1 MSGSRAVEKLGLLL
15 NPIWPRFPVVSV
27 IKMQGQISA
36 QRGRDMISIDSVRKK
51 IDSAFE
57 PERLKE
63 VIVSVNSPGGSPV
76 QCDLITS
83 YLHMKAAKTKVP
95 VTVFV
100 EDIAAS
106 GGYWIACS
114 GHEVFANKSSII
126 GSLGVIYA
134 GLGFTELI
142 KKIGIERRLLTAGGN
157 KALMDPLSPLQD
169 DHVKIVKKMLADTHQ
184 VFIDHVKKHRGEK
197 LKGRDEELFSG
208 AIWTGEAALNHGLI
222 DGIDNLED
230 YIQRKYGEEVKIN
243 RLKSKYEEFAEIFGA
258 RGSPS
263 LQEILTKEKQGS
275 SLKFE

>member
-1 MSGSRAVEKLGLLL
+1 
-15 NPIWPRFPVVSV
+15 
-27 IKMQGQISA
+27 
-36 QRGRDMISIDSVRKK
+36 MISIDSIRKK

-63 VIVSVNSPGGSPV
+63 VVVSVNSPGGSPV

-83 YLHMKAAKTKVP
+83 YLHMKAIKSKVP

-114 GHEVFANKSSII
+114 GQQVFANKSSIL

-134 GLGFTELI
+134 GLGFTEMI

-169 DHVKIVKKMLADTHQ
+169 DHVKIVRKMLADIHK
-184 VFIDHVKKHRGEK
+184 VFIDHVKKQRGDK
-197 LKGRDEELFSG
+197 LKGSDDELFSG
-208 AIWTGEAALNHGLI
+208 AIWTGEAALDLGLI

-230 YIQRKYGEEVKIN
+230 YIQRKYGDEVKVN
-243 RLKSKYEEFAEIFGA
+243 RVKSKYQEFAEKFGA
-258 RGSPS
+258 KSSPS
-263 LQEILTKEKQGS
+263 LQDMLTREKQES
-275 SLKFE
+275 FLKFE

>member
-1 MSGSRAVEKLGLLL
+1 MSGARAVKKLGLLL
-15 NPIWPRFPVVSV
+15 KTHTRFPVVSV
-27 IKMQGQISA
+27 LKMQGQISA
-36 QRGRDMISIDSVRKK
+36 QRGRDMISIDSVQKK
-51 IDSAFE
+51 IDTAFE

-95 VTVFV
+95 VTMFV

-142 KKIGIERRLLTAGGN
+142 KKIGVERRLLTAGGN

-184 VFIDHVKKHRGEK
+184 VFMDHVKKHRGEK
-197 LKGRDEELFSG
+197 LKGSDEELFSG

-230 YIQRKYGEEVKIN
+230 YIQRKYGDEVKIN
-243 RLKSKYEEFAEIFGA
+243 RVKSKYQEFAEMFGA
-258 RGSPS
+258 KGSPS
-263 LQEILTKEKQGS
+263 LQDMLTTEKQGS
-275 SLKFE
+275 NLKFE

>member
-1 MSGSRAVEKLGLLL
+1 MMSGAVKKLGLLL
-15 NPIWPRFPVVSV
+15 KTHTKFPVVSV
-27 IKMQGQISA
+27 LKMQGTISA
-36 QRGRDMISIDSVRKK
+36 QRGREMISIDSFRKK

-63 VIVSVNSPGGSPV
+63 VVVSVNSPGGSPV

-83 YLHMKAAKTKVP
+83 YLHMKAIKSKVP

-114 GHEVFANKSSII
+114 GQQVFANKSSIL

-134 GLGFTELI
+134 GLGFTEMI
-142 KKIGIERRLLTAGGN
+142 KKIGVERRLLTAGGN

-169 DHVKIVKKMLADTHQ
+169 DHVKIVRKMLADTHQ
-184 VFIDHVKKHRGEK
+184 VFIDHVKKQRGDK
-197 LKGRDEELFSG
+197 LKGSDDELFSG
-208 AIWTGEAALNHGLI
+208 AIWTGEAALDLGLI

-230 YIQRKYGEEVKIN
+230 YIQRKYGDEVKVN
-243 RLKSKYEEFAEIFGA
+243 RVKSKYQEFAEMFGA
-258 RGSPS
+258 KSSPS
-263 LQEILTKEKQGS
+263 LQDMLTREKQES
-275 SLKFE
+275 FLKFE

>member
-1 MSGSRAVEKLGLLL
+1 MMSGAVKKLGLLL
-15 NPIWPRFPVVSV
+15 KTHTKFPVVSV
-27 IKMQGQISA
+27 LKMQGTISA
-36 QRGRDMISIDSVRKK
+36 QRGRDMISIDSIRKK

-63 VIVSVNSPGGSPV
+63 VVVSVNSPGGSPV

-83 YLHMKAAKTKVP
+83 YLHMKAIKSKVP

-114 GHEVFANKSSII
+114 GQQVFANKSSIL

-134 GLGFTELI
+134 GLGFTEMI

-169 DHVKIVKKMLADTHQ
+169 DHVKIVRKMLADIHK
-184 VFIDHVKKHRGEK
+184 VFIDHVKKQRGDK
-197 LKGRDEELFSG
+197 LKGSDDELFSG
-208 AIWTGEAALNHGLI
+208 AIWTGEAALDLGLI

-230 YIQRKYGEEVKIN
+230 YIQRKYGDEVKVN
-243 RLKSKYEEFAEIFGA
+243 RVKSKYQEFAEKFGA
-258 RGSPS
+258 KSSPS
-263 LQEILTKEKQGS
+263 LQDMLTREKQES
-275 SLKFE
+275 FLKFE

>member
-1 MSGSRAVEKLGLLL
+1 
-15 NPIWPRFPVVSV
+15 
-27 IKMQGQISA
+27 
-36 QRGRDMISIDSVRKK
+36 MISIDSVRKK

-95 VTVFV
+95 VTMFV

-142 KKIGIERRLLTAGGN
+142 KKIGVERRLLTAGGN

-169 DHVKIVKKMLADTHQ
+169 DHVNIVKKMLADTHQ
-184 VFIDHVKKHRGEK
+184 VFMDHVKKQRGEK
-197 LKGRDEELFSG
+197 LKGSDEELFSG
-208 AIWTGEAALNHGLI
+208 AIWTGEAALNRGLI

-230 YIQRKYGEEVKIN
+230 YIQRKYGDEVKIN
-243 RLKSKYEEFAEIFGA
+243 RVKSKYQEFAEMFGA
-258 RGSPS
+258 KGSPS
-263 LQEILTKEKQGS
+263 LQDMLTTEKQGS
-275 SLKFE
+275 NLKFE

>member
-1 MSGSRAVEKLGLLL
+1 MMSGAVKKLGLLL
-15 NPIWPRFPVVSV
+15 KTHTKFPVVSV
-27 IKMQGQISA
+27 LKMQGTISA
-36 QRGRDMISIDSVRKK
+36 QRGREMISIDSFRKK

-63 VIVSVNSPGGSPV
+63 VVVSVNSPGGSPV

-83 YLHMKAAKTKVP
+83 YLHMKAIKSKVP

-114 GHEVFANKSSII
+114 GQQVFANKSSIL

-134 GLGFTELI
+134 GLGFTEMI
-142 KKIGIERRLLTAGGN
+142 KKIGVERRLLTAGEN

-169 DHVKIVKKMLADTHQ
+169 DHVKIVRKMLADTHQ
-184 VFIDHVKKHRGEK
+184 VFIDHVKKQRGDK
-197 LKGRDEELFSG
+197 LKGSDDELFSG
-208 AIWTGEAALNHGLI
+208 AIWTGEAALDLGLI

-230 YIQRKYGEEVKIN
+230 YIQRKYGDEVKVN
-243 RLKSKYEEFAEIFGA
+243 RVKSKYQEFAEMFGA
-258 RGSPS
+258 KSSPS
-263 LQEILTKEKQGS
+263 LQDMLTREKKES
-275 SLKFE
+275 FLKFE

>member
-1 MSGSRAVEKLGLLL
+1 MMSGTRAVKKLGLLL
-15 NPIWPRFPVVSV
+15 RTHTRFPVVSV
-27 IKMQGQISA
+27 LQMQGQISA
-36 QRGRDMISIDSVRKK
+36 QRGREMISIDSVRKK
-51 IDSAFE
+51 IDTAFE
-57 PERLKE
+57 PDRLKE

-83 YLHMKAAKTKVP
+83 YLHMKAAKAKVP
-95 VTVFV
+95 VTMFV

-142 KKIGIERRLLTAGGN
+142 KKIGVERRLLTAGGN

-184 VFIDHVKKHRGEK
+184 VFMDHVKKHRGEK
-197 LKGRDEELFSG
+197 LKGSDEELFSG
-208 AIWTGEAALNHGLI
+208 AIWTGEAALNQGLI

-230 YIQRKYGEEVKIN
+230 YIQRKYGDEVKIN
-243 RLKSKYEEFAEIFGA
+243 RVKSKYQEFAEMFGA
-258 RGSPS
+258 KGSPS
-263 LQEILTKEKQGS
+263 LQDMLTREKQGS
-275 SLKFE
+275 YLKFE

>member
-1 MSGSRAVEKLGLLL
+1 MSGARAVKKLGLLL
-15 NPIWPRFPVVSV
+15 KTHTRFPVVSV
-27 IKMQGQISA
+27 LKMQGQISA
-36 QRGRDMISIDSVRKK
+36 QRGRDMISIDSVRKN
-51 IDSAFE
+51 IDTAFE

-95 VTVFV
+95 VTMFV

-142 KKIGIERRLLTAGGN
+142 KKIGVERRLLTAGGN

-184 VFIDHVKKHRGEK
+184 VFMDHVKRHRGEK
-197 LKGRDEELFSG
+197 LKGSDEELFSG

-230 YIQRKYGEEVKIN
+230 YIQRKYGDEVKIN
-243 RLKSKYEEFAEIFGA
+243 RVKSKYQEFAEMFGA
-258 RGSPS
+258 KGSPS
-263 LQEILTKEKQGS
+263 LQDMLTREKQGS
-275 SLKFE
+275 NLKFE

>member
-1 MSGSRAVEKLGLLL
+1 
-15 NPIWPRFPVVSV
+15 
-27 IKMQGQISA
+27 
-36 QRGRDMISIDSVRKK
+36 MISIDSVRKK

-95 VTVFV
+95 VTMFV

-142 KKIGIERRLLTAGGN
+142 KKIGVERRLLTAGGN

-169 DHVKIVKKMLADTHQ
+169 DHVNIVKKMLADTHQ
-184 VFIDHVKKHRGEK
+184 VFMDHVKQHRGEK
-197 LKGRDEELFSG
+197 LKGSDEELFSG
-208 AIWTGEAALNHGLI
+208 AIWTGEAALNRGLI

-230 YIQRKYGEEVKIN
+230 YIQRKYGDEVKIN
-243 RLKSKYEEFAEIFGA
+243 RVKSKYQEFAEMFGA
-258 RGSPS
+258 KGSPS
-263 LQEILTKEKQGS
+263 LQDMLTTEKQGS
-275 SLKFE
+275 NLKFE

>member
-1 MSGSRAVEKLGLLL
+1 
-15 NPIWPRFPVVSV
+15 
-27 IKMQGQISA
+27 
-36 QRGRDMISIDSVRKK
+36 MISIDSSRKK

-63 VIVSVNSPGGSPV
+63 VVVSVNSPGGSPV

-83 YLHMKAAKTKVP
+83 YLHMKAIKSKVP

-114 GHEVFANKSSII
+114 GQQVFANKSSIL

-134 GLGFTELI
+134 GLGFTEMI
-142 KKIGIERRLLTAGGN
+142 KKIGVERRLLTAGEN

-169 DHVKIVKKMLADTHQ
+169 DHVKIVRKMLADTHQ
-184 VFIDHVKKHRGEK
+184 VFIDHVKKQRGDK
-197 LKGRDEELFSG
+197 LKGSDDELFSG
-208 AIWTGEAALNHGLI
+208 AIWTGEAALDLGLI

-230 YIQRKYGEEVKIN
+230 YIQRKYGDEVKVN
-243 RLKSKYEEFAEIFGA
+243 RVKSKYQEFAEMFGA
-258 RGSPS
+258 KSSPS
-263 LQEILTKEKQGS
+263 LQDMLTREKQES
-275 SLKFE
+275 FLKFE

>member
-1 MSGSRAVEKLGLLL
+1 MMSGAVKKLGLLL
-15 NPIWPRFPVVSV
+15 KTHTKFPVVSV
-27 IKMQGQISA
+27 LKMQGTISA
-36 QRGRDMISIDSVRKK
+36 QRGRDMISIDSFRKK

-63 VIVSVNSPGGSPV
+63 VVVSVNSPGGSPV

-83 YLHMKAAKTKVP
+83 YLHMKAIKSKVP

-114 GHEVFANKSSII
+114 GQQVFANKSSIL

-134 GLGFTELI
+134 GLGFTEMI

-169 DHVKIVKKMLADTHQ
+169 DHVKIVRKMLADIHK
-184 VFIDHVKKHRGEK
+184 VFIDHVKKQRGDK
-197 LKGRDEELFSG
+197 LKGSDDELFSG
-208 AIWTGEAALNHGLI
+208 AIWTGEAALDLGLI

-230 YIQRKYGEEVKIN
+230 YIQRKYGDEVKVN
-243 RLKSKYEEFAEIFGA
+243 RVKSKYQEFAEKFGA
-258 RGSPS
+258 KSSPS
-263 LQEILTKEKQGS
+263 LQDIT
-275 SLKFE
+275 FEHLYVIPGAAAAH